1 MVEPVE
7 LVGVWL
13 LGLGVEVVVEVEEGL
28 SRKDGNILVFVMVI
42 ERLGLSGTLLSEEEG
57 IEVAVSRERG
67 VSSKSV
73 RSVLLREGLG
83 SWGAPS
89 LGLEE

>member
-28 SRKDGNILVFVMVI
+28 SRKEGNILVFVMVI
-42 ERLGLSGTLLSEEEG
+42 ERLGFSWTLLLEG
-57 IEVAVSRERG
+57 EGTEAAVSRERG

-73 RSVLLREGLG
+73 RSFLLREGLG
-83 SWGAPS
+83 SWAS
-89 LGLEE
+89 FLGLDE

>member
-1 MVEPVE
+1 MLEPVE
-7 LVGVWL
+7 EVGVWL
-13 LGLGVEVVVEVEEGL
+13 LGLGVEVEAEVEEGL
-28 SRKDGNILVFVMVI
+28 SRKEGNMLVVEVVI
-42 ERLGLSGTLLSEEEG
+42 ERLGLSGASLLEEEG
-57 IEVAVSRERG
+57 IEVAVLRARG

-83 SWGAPS
+83 SWAPL

>member
-7 LVGVWL
+7 LAGVWL

-28 SRKDGNILVFVMVI
+28 SRKEGNMLVFVMVI
-42 ERLGLSGTLLSEEEG
+42 RRLGLSGALLSEEEG
-57 IEVAVSRERG
+57 TEAAVSRERG

-73 RSVLLREGLG
+73 KSFLLREGLG

>member
-1 MVEPVE
+1 MLEPVE

-13 LGLGVEVVVEVEEGL
+13 LGLGVEVEVEVEEGL
-28 SRKDGNILVFVMVI
+28 SRKEGNMLVFVMVI

-83 SWGAPS
+83 SWAPS